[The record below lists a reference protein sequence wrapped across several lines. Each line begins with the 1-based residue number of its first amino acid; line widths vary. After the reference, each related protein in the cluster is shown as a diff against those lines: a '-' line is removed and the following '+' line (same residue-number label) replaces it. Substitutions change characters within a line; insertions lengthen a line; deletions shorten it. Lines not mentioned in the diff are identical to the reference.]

1 MRGGT
6 KSPND
11 TATIRFMDPSEST
24 GGYNREFVCD
34 YAGSNQGLYTFHP
47 VKVSISWI
55 GSDNF
60 VAAAL
65 MGTIEARYQRQTT
78 RT

>member
-11 TATIRFMDPSEST
+11 TATIRFMGPSGRT
-24 GGYNREFVCD
+24 GGYDREFVCD
-34 YAGSNQGLYTFHP
+34 YAGSCQGLYTFHP
-47 VKVSISWI
+47 VNVSISCI
-55 GSDNF
+55 GSDSF

-65 MGTIEARYQRQTT
+65 IGTIEARYQRQTT